1 MPGPEPVRA
10 LGRGSCALHG
20 EVEGPRDT
28 KGRARCP
35 VPTCRRIL
43 AVRGSR
49 GAPSTK
55 GLATLPDRQA
65 LEDPD
70 IQKLRKL
77 LAVAEL
83 RRKTYEVDRSLV
95 WEARAPEL
103 DRRLEGVEDQL
114 RQLAARQQERERGLP
129 SLPRRIN
136 ELDRLLKEL
145 RTVAD
150 DDPLVGDRSRFKCP
164 GCGATRFYAVEVVC
178 TMCQVGS
185 KKVGFWPHPN
195 KP

>member
-1 MPGPEPVRA
+1 MPGPEPTPA

-20 EVEGPRDT
+20 EVEGRRDT

-35 VPTCRRIL
+35 VRTCRRIL
-43 AVRGSR
+43 AVRGSP

-103 DRRLEGVEDQL
+103 DRRLVGVEDQL
-114 RQLAARQQERERGLP
+114 RQLAARRQERERGLP
-129 SLPRRIN
+129 SLPHRMDGL
-136 ELDRLLKEL
+136 EKFFKET
-145 RTVAD
+145 REAAD
-150 DDPLVGDRSRFKCP
+150 DNPLVGDRSRFTCP
-164 GCGATRFYAVEVVC
+164 QCQATRFFTVEVVC
-178 TMCQVGS
+178 AMCEVGS
-185 KKVGFWPHPN
+185 RNYGFRPQPDE
-195 KP
+195 P

>member
-1 MPGPEPVRA
+1 MPGLEPTPA

-35 VPTCRRIL
+35 VRTCRRIL

-55 GLATLPDRQA
+55 GLTTLPDRQA

-70 IQKLRKL
+70 FQKLRKR

-103 DRRLEGVEDQL
+103 DRRLVGVEDRL
-114 RQLAARQQERERGLP
+114 RQLAARGALSRGPLTI
-129 SLPRRIN
+129 SIRNAHR
-136 ELDRLLKEL
+136 DRSRGA
-145 RTVAD
+145 RTVA
-150 DDPLVGDRSRFKCP
+150 PWR
-164 GCGATRFYAVEVVC
+164 
-178 TMCQVGS
+178 
-185 KKVGFWPHPN
+185 
-195 KP
+195 

>member
-1 MPGPEPVRA
+1 MPGPEPTRA
-10 LGRGSCALHG
+10 LGQGSCALHG

-35 VPTCRRIL
+35 VRTCRRIL

-55 GLATLPDRQA
+55 GLTTLPDRQA

-70 IQKLRKL
+70 FQKLRKR

-103 DRRLEGVEDQL
+103 DRRLVGVEDRL
-114 RQLAARQQERERGLP
+114 RQLAARRQERERGLP
-129 SLPRRIN
+129 SLPHRID
-136 ELDRLLKEL
+136 ELDRLLKA
-145 RTVAD
+145 VQVAAD
-150 DDPLVGDRSRFKCP
+150 DDPLVGDRSRFRCP
-164 GCGATRFYAVEVVC
+164 TCGATRFYAVEVVC
-178 TMCQVGS
+178 TMCQAGS
-185 KKVGFWPHPN
+185 ENFGFYP
-195 KP
+195 KPGET